1 MATYNEVPSKAVKV
15 IIVGNERVGK
25 TSIINR
31 YCLDTF
37 DPFTKETNIID
48 HKNVTKQV
56 PEESSSLKMQ
66 LWDTAG

>member
-1 MATYNEVPSKAVKV
+1 MANYNEVPSKAVKV

-37 DPFTKETNIID
+37 DPFTKETTIID
-48 HKNVTKQV
+48 HRNVTKQV